1 MKISEAINAVRV
13 MLGQDLPN
21 EKVEIFEDK
30 DETVKTDKV
39 SMASTELVDGTIV
52 VTEGELAV
60 GGTLFVE
67 MPEGEDNVLA
77 PIGKH
82 ATKDNLIITV
92 GEGGLIESIEE
103 VTSEAVEAGEEV
115 EEKLEEEE
123 AKPEEMNAENLLG
136 AIAELIAEYQSEI
149 TEVKEEL
156 SQLTERFSAVADMP
170 AAKPVK
176 KSFLEDATAAAKVAD
191 GRLNRLSSL
200 RRQSLTK

>member
-39 SMASTELVDGTIV
+39 SMGSTELVDGTIV

-115 EEKLEEEE
+115 EEKLEEE

>member
-13 MLGQDLPN
+13 MLGQDVAT

-30 DETVKTDKV
+30 DETTKTDKV
-39 SMASTELVDGTIV
+39 SMASAELVDGTIV

-67 MPEGEDNVLA
+67 MPEGEENVLA

-103 VTSEAVEAGEEV
+103 ITSEAVEAGEEV
-115 EEKLEEEE
+115 EEKLEEE

-191 GRLNRLSSL
+191 NRLNRLSSL
-200 RRQSLTK
+200 RRQTLTK